1 MIRRTILKE
10 STVLISLLGEERNEL
25 NEGPHWDEK
34 NRMLY
39 FVDIHTSS
47 LLRYNPENKK
57 FYRGKLNGT
66 KSVGFAIP
74 VNGTNNQFVVGADL
88 DLLLVQWDGSSPDI
102 KTVRTLV
109 KIDDRKAGTRF
120 NDAKV
125 DFMGRLVAGTMLD
138 GPGEPNDEIL
148 LSLGSDLTK
157 QILLEHVGL
166 SNGIA
171 WNRELGKMYHCDSTK
186 HTVTQ
191 YDYDEKTGVIRNPV
205 VLINISVKKYKLP
218 ESAVP
223 DGMTI
228 DTEGILYIAVHGGG
242 RVLQFDPIKKEIIHE
257 IMIPAPQVTSV
268 AFGGKDMNILFV
280 TTAAE
285 ATNGKPVKDKNAGRL
300 YTVKGLKA
308 KGHKANMFV
317 LDHKYLN

>member
-39 FVDIHTSS
+39 FVDIHSSS

-109 KIDDRKAGTRF
+109 KIDDRKAGTRY
-120 NDAKV
+120 
-125 DFMGRLVAGTMLD
+125 
-138 GPGEPNDEIL
+138 DEIL

-191 YDYDEKTGVIRNPV
+191 YDYDEKTGMIRNPV
-205 VLINISVKKYKLP
+205 VLINISDEKYKLP

-317 LDHKYLN
+317 LDQKYLN